1 MKSKRIPAVLIVVV
15 SLAVSVLAL
24 LGSRATSAQ
33 DTGQAKYTVRV
44 PNGLAFSEFRGYESW
59 QTVAVSHNEK
69 VMAVILANPVMIK
82 AYQSGIPGNGKPF
95 PDGSKMA
102 KVHWNPK
109 KLEALPTATVPA
121 SLHDVDFMV
130 KDSKRFADSG
140 GWGWGAF
147 KYDAASDTF
156 TPATQADAPP
166 QANDAKCGLAC
177 HTIVKTRDYV
187 FTDYGK
193 R

>member
-1 MKSKRIPAVLIVVV
+1 MTKRPSSPSRGLQ
-15 SLAVSVLAL
+15 AVSAATLVLAL
-24 LGSRATSAQ
+24 AVFGGMALAQ
-33 DTGQAKYTVRV
+33 QDKYALKV
-44 PNGLAFSEFRGYESW
+44 PGGLAFSEFRGYESW
-59 QTVAVSHNEK
+59 QVVSTSQNDNAV
-69 VMAVILANPVMIK
+69 AVILANPVMIE
-82 AYQSGIPGNGKPF
+82 AYLAGIPGNGKPF

-102 KVHWNPK
+102 KIHWVPK
-109 KLEALPTATVPA
+109 KLETFPSAMVPGT
-121 SLHDVDFMV
+121 LHDVDFMA

-147 KYDAASDTF
+147 KYNAATDTF
-156 TPATQADAPP
+156 TPATTADEPP

-187 FTDYGK
+187 FTEYGK